1 LATAPKWKGGTNVQ
15 FIELAALVGRWLG
28 RFAGLLAIL
37 IVAQIQYAYSVTPAS
52 DAGKVNNCVTDATL
66 SNLKAGLERF
76 AKTVTGR
83 TEIPDEFLRQ
93 YFAECTLEGAQ
104 ALLVKS
110 GFDAGELDPR
120 SNNSETKKG
129 TRRLVL
135 AEKNI
140 RPFSLRAA
148 SLNSRFILRIDQS
161 GALNIQGFFYF
172 DAP

>member
-1 LATAPKWKGGTNVQ
+1 VH
-15 FIELAALVGRWLG
+15 FIELAAPVGRWLG

-37 IVAQIQYAYSVTPAS
+37 MVAQIQYAYSDAPAS
-52 DAGKVNNCVTDATL
+52 DVGKVNNCVTDATL
-66 SNLKAGLERF
+66 SNFKADLDGF

-83 TEIPDEFLRQ
+83 TKVPDEIIRQ

-110 GFDAGELDPR
+110 GFDAEELDPR

-140 RPFSLRAA
+140 RPFSLLAG
-148 SLNSRFILRIDQS
+148 SLSSRFILRIDQS
-161 GALNIQGFFYF
+161 DALNIQGFFYF